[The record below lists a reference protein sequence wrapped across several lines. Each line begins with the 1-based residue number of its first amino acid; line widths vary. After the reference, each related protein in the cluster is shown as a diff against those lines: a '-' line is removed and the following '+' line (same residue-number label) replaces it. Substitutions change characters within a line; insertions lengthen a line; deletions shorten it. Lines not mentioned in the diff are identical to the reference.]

1 MSKVSKFGLSFRNKM
16 TTEVKPTKPLTSFFL
31 FKRDNQAKVAEFPR
45 GEQAKELGRLWQ
57 ELSDDEKNAYSKR
70 HKDAMEQYTY
80 DLEQWYL
87 AHPEERIKDKEEVE
101 RQRQKNREK
110 KEKEKRP
117 GQQSA
122 KVAQKRSKAVDA
134 DNLLMCFTVAQLKK
148 RRLEFSD
155 VPIYPTNTVK
165 RTIKTAL
172 NEMSD
177 ADKELWLNFWYDL
190 DEENKNKVKQFYLEW
205 KELKAKD

>member
-16 TTEVKPTKPLTSFFL
+16 ATETKPTKPLTSFFL
-31 FKRDNQAKVAEFPR
+31 FKKDNQAKVAEFPR

-87 AHPEERIKDKEEVE
+87 AHPEERIKDKEEAE
-101 RQRQKNREK
+101 RQRQKNKEK

-117 GQQSA
+117 GQQSTKA
-122 KVAQKRSKAVDA
+122 AQKRSKAVDA

-148 RRLEFSD
+148 RRLEFND

-190 DEENKNKVKQFYLEW
+190 DEENKSKVKQFYLEW